1 MTSTSERGNPDN
13 RIGRFQVQRRIGRG
27 LEGTVYLALDPDLE
41 RRVAIKVLHRDLEG
55 DRTASL
61 NEARNLGRLRHPN
74 IVSIHALGRHQ
85 GMPYLVF
92 EFVEGKTLR
101 EMLQQRGRL
110 PLDKALK
117 LMEQVVDA
125 MAHAHAAGVMHLDI
139 STGNIMLDKQG
150 VPRVMDFGLSRL
162 ADSVDAAGEHI
173 IGTPRYMSPEHFAE
187 YPLGPYTDVYALGV
201 VSYEVLAGDPLIAA
215 RGNEAIIR
223 TIRQGGHDLGI
234 LDEID
239 PGGLVKAF
247 IGKAVSRNPRER
259 FADCGEMR
267 DAFAELLRARNPLVR
282 QDAGAQ
288 AMHST
293 IEFLLRRMERK
304 GDFPAFSRTLVE
316 INRMTAHDSKATNT
330 RLANVILR
338 DYAVTNKLLKLANSA
353 FYAGITTEVKN
364 ITAAIRVLGM
374 DQVRMACNSLMFFN
388 HLQGKSGD
396 SSLQD
401 ALISSFVSGLIARHL
416 GSGLHLRDIE
426 EAFICGMFHN
436 VGRSLCIHYFPD
448 EAREIRYLQ
457 RDQGLSREAAAREV
471 LGLDYHELGI
481 GVAREWKFSD
491 EILASMRPYDE
502 GPIPK
507 PVNEPD
513 KLRLLASFANA
524 LCEIAAGLDV
534 EGKDAALDKL
544 CRRYR
549 PVMPLGPEQ
558 ARKLLAAGIRNLQS
572 YSPVLG
578 ISVNDIFFV
587 RQALEWLQQG
597 RQSRDEDHTPQ
608 EGPPLEVAMV
618 PPVAQRTEVL
628 EQETETSH
636 GTGSKKTQAGP
647 QKKSPGGLLQRLF
660 HPARH

>member
-1 MTSTSERGNPDN
+1 MTKTSEQGNSEG
-13 RIGRFQVQRRIGRG
+13 RIGRFQVQRRLGRG
-27 LEGTVYLALDPDLE
+27 LEGTVYLAQDPDLE
-41 RRVAIKVLHRDLEG
+41 RPVAIKVLHQDIEG
-55 DRTASL
+55 GRTASL

-101 EMLQQRGRL
+101 EVLQQRGRL

-117 LMEQVVDA
+117 LMEQVIDA

-139 STGNIMLDKQG
+139 STGNIMLDRQG
-150 VPRVMDFGLSRL
+150 VPRIMDFGLSRL
-162 ADSVDAAGEHI
+162 ANSVDAAGDHI
-173 IGTPRYMSPEHFAE
+173 IGTPHYMSPEHFAD
-187 YPLGPYTDVYALGV
+187 YPLGSYTDVYALGV
-201 VSYEVLAGDPLIAA
+201 VGYELLIGDPLINA

-223 TIRQGGHDLGI
+223 AIRQGLYDLGS

-239 PGGLVKAF
+239 ASGAVRAF
-247 IGKAVSRNPRER
+247 ISRAVSRNPRER

-267 DAFAELLRARNPLVR
+267 AAFTDLLRARNPLVQ
-282 QDAGAQ
+282 QDAGTQ
-288 AMHST
+288 ATHST
-293 IEFLLRRMERK
+293 IEFLLRRMQRK

-316 INRMTAHDSKATNT
+316 INRMTAQDSKATNT

-396 SSLQD
+396 STLQD
-401 ALISSFVSGLIARHL
+401 ALIRSFVSGLIARHL
-416 GSGLHLRDIE
+416 GTGLHLRDIE

-436 VGRSLCIHYFPD
+436 VGYSLCIHYFPD
-448 EAREIRYLQ
+448 EEREIRRLQ
-457 RDQGLSREAAAREV
+457 RDQDMTADAAARDV
-471 LGLDYHELGI
+471 LGLDFHELGI

-491 EILASMRPYDE
+491 EILDSMRPYE
-502 GPIPK
+502 AGPIPK
-507 PVNEPD
+507 PRNDPD

-524 LCEIAAGLDV
+524 LCGIAAGLDV
-534 EGKDAALDKL
+534 EGKDAALEEL
-544 CRRYR
+544 CRRYG
-549 PVMPLGPEQ
+549 PVLPLNPGH
-558 ARKLLAAGIRNLQS
+558 ARKLLAAGIHNLQS

-587 RQALEWLQQG
+587 RQAIEWQQQG

-608 EGPPLEVAMV
+608 EGPPLEVEVV

-628 EQETETSH
+628 EQGTEISH